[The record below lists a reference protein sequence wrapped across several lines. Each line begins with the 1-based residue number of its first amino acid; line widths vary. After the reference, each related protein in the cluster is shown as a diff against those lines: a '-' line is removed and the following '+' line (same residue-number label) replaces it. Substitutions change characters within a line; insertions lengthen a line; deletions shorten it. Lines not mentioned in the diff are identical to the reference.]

1 MSAALF
7 AFEKPSPPRTLAQKP
22 SFRLFL
28 MSEFFLGTGAVYY
41 YSVQGASASNED
53 ISTWIAAAFMAPLLA
68 IIGSQIVR
76 VVLAGRLEAR
86 EKAWEESPEGRQ
98 WAADIMAEANAKLGV
113 IDDGEG
119 EDEVFEDIK
128 RDVIDE
134 KAKIFADDDLFDP
147 DEDTEEVYFKD
158 KDML

>member
-1 MSAALF
+1 
-7 AFEKPSPPRTLAQKP
+7 
-22 SFRLFL
+22 
-28 MSEFFLGTGAVYY
+28 
-41 YSVQGASASNED
+41 
-53 ISTWIAAAFMAPLLA
+53 
-68 IIGSQIVR
+68 
-76 VVLAGRLEAR
+76 LAGRLEAR